1 MAKRCRFKVHFTRT
15 SASWLDLV
23 ERRFALL
30 TEPQPR
36 GGVEDQ
42 ILDSVARFRQ
52 RTNDS
57 GH

>member
-15 SASWLDLV
+15 SASWLNLV
-23 ERRFALL
+23 EHRFSLL
-30 TEPQPR
+30 TEPQR
-36 GGVEDQ
+36 GVEDQ